1 MLFMLMPNSPCFQWD
16 CISGISALS
25 WCNCHDKGIENEGTE
40 ITSYCNWRE
49 RGKARAKTG
58 CAVCE
63 ETKQPLPFGTD
74 TGKEIDLYFLN

>member
-1 MLFMLMPNSPCFQWD
+1 MREQKLHLTAT
-16 CISGISALS
+16 G
-25 WCNCHDKGIENEGTE
+25 
-40 ITSYCNWRE
+40 E

-74 TGKEIDLYFLN
+74 TGKEIDLYFLNFFSGSLLT